1 MKNTTMRIIAVICL
15 GIFIYIIIREGTEKI
30 WSLLKDI
37 SWYNWLL
44 LFFLRFL
51 YLNLRT
57 LNWGLICRKYGIH
70 IPYWPLFKAR
80 LTGYAVGFFSPQPKI
95 GAEAVRALMLENIS
109 RRKAFASVVVDKT
122 TELLATIGLIVI
134 GVVTAIF
141 VFEMPTG
148 LKVTFLT
155 VTAFLVLFIAYLYRQ
170 QQKGFFI
177 WLMDL
182 LKKFKIRPKKLENDR
197 VKIQES
203 DVLISDFY
211 RVHKKTFTQVFLLYI
226 VQFFFWALEY
236 YVTLLAVGIKGTSYA
251 DSLLI
256 LALSNL
262 AFTLPAIPGSLG
274 IYEITFVTIFKI
286 LSVPAGLGVIFI
298 LIRRVLG
305 LTISGIGIIPLMRGR
320 TRDKL
325 KDNAEVIPFVKKQP

>member
-1 MKNTTMRIIAVICL
+1 MKSTTMRIIAIICL
-15 GIFIYIIIREGTEKI
+15 GIFIYIIIREGPEKI
-30 WSLLKDI
+30 WNLLKDI
-37 SWYNWLL
+37 AWYNWVF

-57 LNWGLICRKYGIH
+57 LNWGMICQKYDIKT
-70 IPYWPLFKAR
+70 PYWALFKAR
-80 LTGYAVGFFSPQPKI
+80 LIGYAVGFFSPQPKV

-148 LKVTFLT
+148 LKVTFLA
-155 VTAFLVLFIAYLYRQ
+155 VTAFLVIFIAYLYRQ

-182 LKKFKIRPKKLENDR
+182 MQKLKIRPKKLENDR

-226 VQFFFWALEY
+226 VQFFFWAFEY
-236 YVTLLAVGIKGTSYA
+236 YVTLLAVGIKSTSYA

-286 LSVPAGLGVIFI
+286 LSIPAGLGVLFI

-305 LTISGIGIIPLMRGR
+305 LTISGIGIIPLMQGR

-325 KDNAEVIPFVKKQP
+325 KDRAEVIPFVKKQP